1 MRKYNKPE
9 IKVIS
14 LYTNGIMD
22 DGFIHQSMG
31 DGTQLSRRSRRSR
44 RSGND
49 SYDSFEDD
57 FEDDFED
64 E

>member
-1 MRKYNKPE
+1 MRKYSKPE
-9 IKVIS
+9 IKVIE

-31 DGTQLSRRSRRSR
+31 DGTQLSRRRSR
-44 RSGND
+44 RRSNND
-49 SYDSFEDD
+49 YEDD
-57 FEDDFED
+57 FEDDCLED

>member
-1 MRKYNKPE
+1 M
-9 IKVIS
+9 KVIE

-31 DGTQLSRRSRRSR
+31 DGTQLSRRRSR
-44 RSGND
+44 RRSNHD
-49 SYDSFEDD
+49 YEDD
-57 FEDDFED
+57 FEDDCLED